1 MDPENG
7 ENCLL
12 MSLDFTGG
20 EKLPRAGN
28 RLDGYVLANEIL
40 YAGSKAQGTVM
51 SAEEQPLTRKQDLNA
66 DLEVRGLSKRLI
78 RMHIVPENGDP
89 AYDGEMTIAVTTPE
103 KAATISR
110 IGAVLPVRYNS
121 YDPQTLSIDTIALG
135 FGDPRTAENQAR
147 AALESAKGI
156 ALNA

>member
-1 MDPENG
+1 
-7 ENCLL
+7 
-12 MSLDFTGG
+12 
-20 EKLPRAGN
+20 
-28 RLDGYVLANEIL
+28 
-40 YAGSKAQGTVM
+40 
-51 SAEEQPLTRKQDLNA
+51 
-66 DLEVRGLSKRLI
+66 
-78 RMHIVPENGDP
+78 MHIVPENGDP

-110 IGAVLPVRYNS
+110 IAAVLPVRYNS

-156 ALNA
+156 SLNA